1 MLTHGSLTTSTS
13 FVDRLVE
20 LRFCALRF
28 VEPDL
33 ALPLLAAPAR
43 CLLRPRLELPLLS
56 APVRRLLRP
65 LLELPGLREPARR
78 LLRPRLELPLLP
90 APAVAHFSKK
100 HVSHNV
106 DLGVGTPSLPQSL
119 HNGSLAAAVNG
130 IRVQVARCSYD
141 TKAMH

>member
-28 VEPDL
+28 VVPHLE
-33 ALPLLAAPAR
+33 LPVLSEPAR
-43 CLLRPRLELPLLS
+43 RLLCPRLELPLLT
-56 APVRRLLRP
+56 
-65 LLELPGLREPARR
+65 
-78 LLRPRLELPLLP
+78 

-100 HVSHNV
+100 HVLHNV

-119 HNGSLAAAVNG
+119 HKGSLAAVVNG
-130 IRVQVARCSYD
+130 IRVQVASRSYD
-141 TKAMH
+141 TEAMH

>member
-28 VEPDL
+28 VAPHL
-33 ALPLLAAPAR
+33 A
-43 CLLRPRLELPLLS
+43 LPLLS
-56 APVRRLLRP
+56 APVRRASARSWLLR
-65 LLELPGLREPARR
+65 
-78 LLRPRLELPLLP
+78 RPELPLLT

-119 HNGSLAAAVNG
+119 HKGSLAAAVNG
-130 IRVQVARCSYD
+130 IRVQVARRSYE
-141 TKAMH
+141 TEAMP